1 MLRLSESSCAKYRDI
16 VFNDPEFI
24 EYFRSATPDYE
35 LKVFPDPISSTL
47 ITRSTG
53 RRLS

>member
-1 MLRLSESSCAKYRDI
+1 MHRLSESSCAKYRDI

-47 ITRSTG
+47 SPG
-53 RRLS
+53 AQGVV